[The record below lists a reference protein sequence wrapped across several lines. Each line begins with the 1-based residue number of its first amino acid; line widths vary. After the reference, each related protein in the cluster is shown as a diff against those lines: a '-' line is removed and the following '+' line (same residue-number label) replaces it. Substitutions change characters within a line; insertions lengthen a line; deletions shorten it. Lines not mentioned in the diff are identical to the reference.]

1 MKDKVP
7 YLPFVQPYCAKK
19 LNKNEIKFNF
29 ASVLHNSLWRNYL
42 SNTNTLLVIALVI
55 LKFSSTNILRN
66 CLAIILL
73 KFSYCIC
80 INVYLTRSLFNNK
93 PWWYSSYIMYAR
105 FFMFNNLW
113 HNWFQ
118 KENHTNQL
126 NPASNIKSCGL
137 QNGSSL
143 LPQRFLKAWREWIQ
157 IIVKVLLLLL

>member
-1 MKDKVP
+1 M
-7 YLPFVQPYCAKK
+7 
-19 LNKNEIKFNF
+19 
-29 ASVLHNSLWRNYL
+29 LWLY
-42 SNTNTLLVIALVI
+42 

-80 INVYLTRSLFNNK
+80 IKAYLTRSLFNNK
-93 PWWYSSYIMYAR
+93 PWWYSSYIVYAR

-143 LPQRFLKAWREWIQ
+143 LLHITFFKGLKIMDSDYCQGSFAVTVIENTGYTVANHDSI
-157 IIVKVLLLLL
+157 LCNSCEFS